1 MMISEA
7 AILNARILIVD
18 DQDANALLLEKM
30 LSSIGYGCIES
41 TSDPYEVCA
50 LHQKNPYNL
59 ILLDLQMPGM
69 DGFQVMECLKEIE
82 TNGYLPV
89 LVITAQPAHKLR
101 ALAAGA
107 KDFISKPFDLAEVKT
122 RIHNMLEVRLLHEA
136 ARNQSKMLEALALN
150 DPLTGL
156 ANRRLLADRMAMA
169 LVHARRNKSHM
180 AVVYLDL
187 DGFKQINDTLGHGAG
202 DSVLKMV
209 AGRLQATVRAADTVA
224 RLGGD
229 EFIIVLQHVS
239 SRDDAGRVAAK
250 VIEAVA
256 QPYSVEDQPV
266 HITISAGIAIYP
278 LHGEDADTLMKN
290 ADAALYQA
298 KRAGKN
304 VYRIAEHTAS
314 MIPPAGSE
322 PLRDASW

>member
-1 MMISEA
+1 MYPAAPAAVRVNTVPRNRASLLFMRKIS
-7 AILNARILIVD
+7 AIPLDPAVAVLHYAQEIFEGLKAYKRDNGVNLFRP
-18 DQDANALLLEKM
+18 DANA
-30 LSSIGYGCIES
+30 
-41 TSDPYEVCA
+41 
-50 LHQKNPYNL
+50 
-59 ILLDLQMPGM
+59 
-69 DGFQVMECLKEIE
+69 
-82 TNGYLPV
+82 
-89 LVITAQPAHKLR
+89 
-101 ALAAGA
+101 
-107 KDFISKPFDLAEVKT
+107 
-122 RIHNMLEVRLLHEA
+122 
-136 ARNQSKMLEALALN
+136 
-150 DPLTGL
+150 
-156 ANRRLLADRMAMA
+156 RRFRDSADRMAMA